1 MDEKKI
7 EEKIEEISRKVET
20 KMKEMGDL
28 VDEKLKE
35 HFSDAK
41 THHHKQRY
49 MHSTNFWG
57 IILIIF
63 GILFLAKNIHW
74 IHWNL
79 PIFPVILIII
89 GAYLIY
95 GGKRD

>member
-7 EEKIEEISRKVET
+7 EEKMEEISRKVES

-35 HFSDAK
+35 HFSEDK
-41 THHHKQRY
+41 THHHKRRNVN
-49 MHSTNFWG
+49 STSFWG

-63 GILFLAKNIHW
+63 GIIFLADNINW
-74 IHWNL
+74 IHWHL
-79 PIFPVILIII
+79 PILPIALIIV

-95 GGKRD
+95 GGKHD